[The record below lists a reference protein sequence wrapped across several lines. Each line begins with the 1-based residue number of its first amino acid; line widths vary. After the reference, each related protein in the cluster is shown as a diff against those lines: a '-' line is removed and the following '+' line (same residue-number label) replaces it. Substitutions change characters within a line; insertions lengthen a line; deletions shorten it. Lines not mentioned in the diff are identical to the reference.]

1 MNYIKNTQPTPQ
13 PCLNPNHSKKNQ
25 TLKLFLSLCG
35 VSCLIISVLLLS
47 EMESHALL
55 PATPVSN
62 SSTQK
67 SIITQVNVDVLIK
80 NYTYQL
86 EAVYQTSHANQANQA
101 NQANSANNNEI
112 VIDYLNFCETT
123 KNTYQCKKLTLPEL
137 ATGTLPTGN
146 KAIKFKTEKFT
157 ASNGGILHIDFQR
170 ASDDYRRISFVV
182 KNSIDPSTLST
193 KTTGFYSTLPA
204 KAINLVIS
212 LIPLGVKKIEI
223 SSGSVTK
230 TIPSTSLNTAP

>member
-1 MNYIKNTQPTPQ
+1 
-13 PCLNPNHSKKNQ
+13 
-25 TLKLFLSLCG
+25 
-35 VSCLIISVLLLS
+35 
-47 EMESHALL
+47 MESHALL

-86 EAVYQTSHANQANQA
+86 EAVYQTSQVN
-101 NQANSANNNEI
+101 NSEN

-230 TIPSTSLNTAP
+230 TIPSTSLNAAP

>member
-86 EAVYQTSHANQANQA
+86 EAVYQTSQVN
-101 NQANSANNNEI
+101 NSEN

-230 TIPSTSLNTAP
+230 TIPSTSLNAAP